1 MPKNLAELAQR
12 GKDHILMVRLLE
24 EATKKQAA
32 RLALQIEHSW
42 SYSRSNTATET
53 KDGTI
58 NAPGGLATTLN
69 LTAIST
75 NDDVNKMLKQS
86 VIEGKK
92 VEFWDI
98 DLSSY
103 DESTKKC
110 KAVYAQGS
118 LESWEIPKPVAD
130 YINISTTANIDGTP
144 QEGEVTLD
152 PTQVDQILY
161 AFRDITAYTEA

>member
-1 MPKNLAELAQR
+1 MPKNLVELAQK
-12 GKDHILMVRLLE
+12 GKDHILMVRLLDD
-24 EATKKQAA
+24 ANAKAA
-32 RLALQIEHSW
+32 AKLALQIEHSW
-42 SYSRSNTATET
+42 SYSRSNSATET

-75 NDDVNKMLKQS
+75 NDDVNKMLKRS

-98 DLSSY
+98 DLASF
-103 DESTKKC
+103 DETTKKC
-110 KAVYAQGS
+110 HAIYAQGS
-118 LESWEIPKPVAD
+118 LESWEVPKPVAD

-161 AFRDITAYTEA
+161 AFRDITAYSGT

>member
-1 MPKNLAELAQR
+1 MPKNLVELAQK
-12 GKDHILMVRLLE
+12 GKDHILMVRLLDD
-24 EATKKQAA
+24 ANAKAA
-32 RLALQIEHSW
+32 AKLALQIEHSW
-42 SYSRSNTATET
+42 SYSRSNSATET

-75 NDDVNKMLKQS
+75 NDDVNKMLKRS

-98 DLSSY
+98 DLASF
-103 DESTKKC
+103 DENTKKC
-110 KAVYAQGS
+110 HAIYAQGS
-118 LESWEIPKPVAD
+118 LESWEVPKPVAD

-161 AFRDITAYTEA
+161 AFRDITAYSGT